1 MNGRPG
7 ISDESVMR
15 KWMGLEM
22 KKINEAV
29 VADRKTLAALLSEE
43 TPSSTTKGGDTYTF
57 DRAVL
62 ERMNESLPRDITD
75 RLRLPI
81 LFYFDSTV
89 PDSCFLSDE
98 TAVRALQELGELSRL
113 RSITEGK
120 VWVGKP
126 IVFSIAAK
134 YRKAVQIVMR

>member
-1 MNGRPG
+1 MNGRPD

-29 VADRKTLAALLSEE
+29 VADRKTLSVLLSEE
-43 TPSSTTKGGDTYTF
+43 SPSSKTKGGDEYTF
-57 DRAVL
+57 DRSVL
-62 ERMNESLPRDITD
+62 EKMKEKLPKDIRD

-113 RSITEGK
+113 RSVTEGK

-126 IVFSIAAK
+126 IAFSIVAK
-134 YRKAVQIVMR
+134 YKKAVQIVMR